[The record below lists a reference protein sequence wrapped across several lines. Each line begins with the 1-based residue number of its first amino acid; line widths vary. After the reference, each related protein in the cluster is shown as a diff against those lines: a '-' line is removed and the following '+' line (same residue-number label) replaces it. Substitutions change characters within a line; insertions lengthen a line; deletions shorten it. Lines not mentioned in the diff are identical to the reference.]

1 MKQKTCRV
9 TLVNWVWNLF
19 PGELADVAPR
29 RPGATRRRVAR
40 ARRVQPHHQQNK
52 MLTKKPMFLKSIP
65 GLNKK
70 TYRVTL
76 VNWVWNLLPGEL
88 AGRPSGHLSVRPSGR
103 LMVAE
108 LAVLYTE
115 PDWEKILIAPS

>member
-1 MKQKTCRV
+1 M
-9 TLVNWVWNLF
+9 VNWVWNLF
-19 PGELADVAPR
+19 PGELA
-29 RPGATRRRVAR
+29 GRRVATSRRDASTRR

-52 MLTKKPMFLKSIP
+52 MFTKPTFLKSNP
-65 GLNKK
+65 GMNKK
-70 TYRVTL
+70 TYRVTF

-108 LAVLYTE
+108 LAVLYAE
-115 PDWEKILIAPS
+115 PD